1 MKAPFF
7 VYSYM
12 HITAIQIA
20 AGLSS
25 RMKGPNKLLQ
35 DIGGQNLIQHT
46 YGQLAASAVDDLI
59 IVTGRDAD
67 EMESSIVNCELS
79 IPKFVFNSNYEQGM
93 TTSIQ
98 AGLKAIQKTDAVM
111 ICLSDMPLLTTT
123 DYNVLLD
130 AFREA
135 HDTSAILAP
144 FAGKKKGNPVI
155 FGSSFFT
162 QMAEHTNPNGC
173 SEIVKANGSRLIQ
186 FETASDHYFFDIDT
200 PERLEEYIARVN

>member
-20 AGLSS
+20 AGLST

-35 DIGGQNLIQHT
+35 DIGGKNLIQHT
-46 YGQLAASAVDDLI
+46 YGQLAASAVDDMI
-59 IVTGRDAD
+59 VVTGRDSD

-79 IPKFVFNSNYEQGM
+79 TPKFVFNSNYEQGM

-98 AGLKAIQKTDAVM
+98 AGLRAIQKTDAVI
-111 ICLSDMPLLTTT
+111 ICLSDMPLLTTA
-123 DYNVLLD
+123 DYNMLLI
-130 AFREA
+130 AFRNA
-135 HDTSAILAP
+135 NDTTSILAP

-155 FGSSFFT
+155 FGSAFFT

-173 SEIVKANGSRLIQ
+173 SGIVKANGSRLIQ